1 MNKIIIRISLFLSCI
16 YLIIRFI
23 DNMFLA
29 QANLGDESFFFRDL
43 NYFLNNS
50 YAPSVINGISIPITL
65 FSSLIYYF
73 LNDISMSLRFANA
86 IIVFALILYVFFR
99 KDLLAP
105 DYRHTFIIHL
115 FLLIG
120 TTSGMFYGTNDSF
133 FAVSFFIICSEC
145 YLYLKINRINKIL
158 LIIAYAIC
166 VLSRPHFI
174 IYIPILFLSLF
185 AFLTYSD
192 GLNMKIIRNPII
204 INFFI
209 GLCIALIFNYPKIMN
224 AEFSH
229 NQGSYLPKFLFLSY
243 ADKSGTY
250 KTDDPGF
257 SWTQWHYYSQMVAN
271 KKGLG
276 LFAPMVNWDEVKK
289 YKEENGKNSLPSS
302 YQQYLIEYSS
312 SVLKRLPVSI
322 IEISLMS
329 IRYLGIFLFILP
341 FWLIFQIK
349 HKTNNPSIFISV
361 LVFVGIFTWAFI
373 WPRTVVVRWLASI
386 YIMLLILVTDKSNF
400 NSYVFNNNYLVL
412 NIIIMDIITI
422 WALLKWK
429 IFYHI

>member
-1 MNKIIIRISLFLSCI
+1 
-16 YLIIRFI
+16 
-23 DNMFLA
+23 
-29 QANLGDESFFFRDL
+29 
-43 NYFLNNS
+43 
-50 YAPSVINGISIPITL
+50 
-65 FSSLIYYF
+65 
-73 LNDISMSLRFANA
+73 MSLRFANA
-86 IIVFALILYVFFR
+86 IIVLALILYVFVR
-99 KDLLAP
+99 KNLLAH
-105 DYRHTFIIHL
+105 DYKRTFIIHL

-120 TTSGMFYGTNDSF
+120 TAGGMFYGTNDSF
-133 FAVSFFIICSEC
+133 LAVSFFIICSEC
-145 YLYLKINRINKIL
+145 YLYLKKNRINKFL

-166 VLSRPHFI
+166 ILSRPHFI

-185 AFLTYSD
+185 SFLTYRD
-192 GLNMKIIRNPII
+192 GLNMKIINNPII
-204 INFFI
+204 IYFLI
-209 GLCIALIFNYPKIMN
+209 GLCIALMFNYPKIMN
-224 AEFSH
+224 AEISH

-289 YKEENGKNSLPSS
+289 YKEENSKNSLPNS
-302 YQQYLIEYSS
+302 YQQYLIEYSP

-349 HKTNNPSIFISV
+349 HKTNNPSMFISV
-361 LVFVGIFTWAFI
+361 LVFVGILTWALI
-373 WPRTVVVRWLASI
+373 WPRTIDNRWLASI

-400 NSYVFNNNYLVL
+400 NSYILNNNYLML

-422 WALLKWK
+422 WALWKWK
-429 IFYHI
+429 IFLHI